1 MESLQRG
8 KGMSISLDRLI
19 IGGRA
24 HTIRQ
29 IEEVCGLGLP
39 FAEISLNEPS
49 EVEKELSALKSL
61 KDRFGITYLAHYPNE
76 GNPFD
81 ADSLEKNF
89 VPKIRRLLELSR
101 ELEIPKGTI
110 HFWMDKRWADKEL
123 IHKKIHLLKGMAD
136 YAKEQGV
143 VLCIENLSER
153 FDSFRMAFEEIPSL
167 RMTLDIGHGQL
178 ISRENT
184 AYGFMRQAFDKIA
197 HIHVHDN
204 HGGTSVKD
212 DQHLSL
218 GRGIIDYPGI
228 LKEVASRG
236 YSSSITMEVKPED
249 MPETKDVLGRYLSIS

>member
-1 MESLQRG
+1 
-8 KGMSISLDRLI
+8 MSIPLDRLI
-19 IGGRA
+19 VGGRA

-29 IEEVCGLGLP
+29 IEEVCDLGLP

-49 EVEKELSALKSL
+49 EVEKELDILQSL
-61 KDRFGITYLAHYPNE
+61 KDRFGIRYLAHYPNE

-81 ADSLEKNF
+81 ADSLKNHF
-89 VPKIRRLLELSR
+89 VPKIKRLLGLSR
-101 ELEIPKGTI
+101 ELDIPKGTI
-110 HFWMDKRWADKEL
+110 HFWIDKRWAYKEL
-123 IHKKIHLLKGMAD
+123 IDKKIHLLKGLVD
-136 YAKEQGV
+136 YAGEQGV

-153 FDSFRMAFEEIPSL
+153 YESFRPAFEEIPCL

-178 ISRENT
+178 LSRENT

-218 GRGIIDYPGI
+218 GSGIIDYPGI
-228 LKEVASRG
+228 LKEMESRG
-236 YSSSITMEVKPED
+236 YNSSITMEVKPGD
-249 MPETKDVLGRYLSIS
+249 MPETRGVLSRYLQGV

>member
-1 MESLQRG
+1 MKLS
-8 KGMSISLDRLI
+8 MDRLI

-24 HTIRQ
+24 HTVTQ
-29 IEEVCGLGLP
+29 VEEVSDLGLP

-49 EVEKELSALKSL
+49 EVEKELDTLQSL

-81 ADSLEKNF
+81 AESLKEDF
-89 VPKIRRLLELSR
+89 VPKIKRLLDLSR
-101 ELEIPKGTI
+101 ELEISKGTI
-110 HFWMDKRWADKEL
+110 HFWIDKRWADREL
-123 IHKKIHLLKGMAD
+123 IEKKIHLLKGMAD
-136 YAKEQGV
+136 YAEEQGI

-153 FDSFRMAFEEIPSL
+153 FESFRMAFEAIPSL
-167 RMTLDIGHGQL
+167 KMTLDIGHGQL
-178 ISRENT
+178 LSRENT
-184 AYGFMRQAFDKIA
+184 SYGFMRHAFEKIA

-228 LKEVASRG
+228 LKELGSRG
-236 YSSSITMEVKPED
+236 YSSSITMEVKPQD
-249 MPETKDVLGRYLSIS
+249 MLETKEVLGRYLSEA